1 MLRAAGAAEGFQ
13 QPRALK
19 WRLVHAFGAQA
30 QQQEA
35 LMQPFSRLLM
45 VIDGSQI
52 ETPVHPILGR
62 SLSVWGII
70 GYGRSTSSNIAKSF
84 NAVGSNTGTH
94 FVSNQ

>member
-30 QQQEA
+30 QPVQQEA

-70 GYGRSTSSNIAKSF
+70 GYGRSTSSNIGKSF
-84 NAVGSNTGTH
+84 NAVGSH
-94 FVSNQ
+94 FVYNQ